1 MARPVR
7 WRDRAGTFVR
17 TALLPTLLAG
27 CATQPAPELPLTA
40 SGRMS
45 VRVEAGTDRPAQ
57 SLTASFEW
65 RGDGERGELA
75 LLTPLGTQLA
85 LARWRPG
92 LVRLTTNEGEWRFDS
107 LEALAQKAFGER
119 LPLQAWPDWLAGRPW
134 PGAPHLPL
142 PAAVGARTG
151 GAGTD
156 SGGTNGEAAR
166 GGPAA
171 AGFMQLGWR
180 VDLAQQ
186 ARGRI
191 EARRTQPPA
200 VTVRIVRD
208 EAPGTTP

>member
-1 MARPVR
+1 
-7 WRDRAGTFVR
+7 
-17 TALLPTLLAG
+17 
-27 CATQPAPELPLTA
+27 
-40 SGRMS
+40 MS
-45 VRVEAGTDRPAQ
+45 VRVEADTDRPAQ
-57 SLTASFEW
+57 SLAASFEW

-85 LARWRPG
+85 LARWQPG
-92 LVRLTTNEGEWRFDS
+92 LVRLTTNEGEWQFDS

-134 PGAPHLPL
+134 PGAPYLPL
-142 PAAVGARTG
+142 PAAGGARTG

-156 SGGTNGEAAR
+156 STGTTGEGAGG
-166 GGPAA
+166 AA
-171 AGFMQLGWR
+171 AEAGFVQLGWR

-191 EARRTQPPA
+191 EARRPQPPV

-208 EAPGTTP
+208 EAAASKP